1 MTQHRAH
8 QRGSPNL
15 LSKVSGGGSFKAGNR
30 GVSGMASFGAGGAG
44 TGGSGSGVS
53 SGPRGLSAAARSA
66 RRAVELAASSIHES
80 YADSNIDAIN
90 AKIELNRD
98 DGNGIR
104 GSGSRREALSEKS
117 DGSDSSSV
125 GPSRST
131 ISPQP

>member
-44 TGGSGSGVS
+44 TGVS

-66 RRAVELAASSIHES
+66 RRAVELAASSVHES
-80 YADSNIDAIN
+80 YVDSNIDAIN

>member
-44 TGGSGSGVS
+44 TGVS

-66 RRAVELAASSIHES
+66 RRAVELAASSVHES